1 MRRVLMRPGGPSPP
15 GPRSPP
21 APAAAGEALP
31 GGGTAGRPR
40 PAAFYPPRG
49 RVAWRA
55 VAGAGPSGAER
66 SGARAAAGTRVP
78 AGHGRAGGAD
88 PRAAGGG
95 YGHAWGGSRARAARA
110 QRRPRV
116 GGPGR
121 GGRGPR
127 SRVGGPGHGRRGPGH
142 GGTGARVGADREIS
156 LRPGHAWGVP
166 GMGNAAPVP
175 GTRGASRAGSARL
188 A

>member
-66 SGARAAAGTRVP
+66 GSGSGWDAGAR
-78 AGHGRAGGAD
+78 
-88 PRAAGGG
+88 
-95 YGHAWGGSRARAARA
+95 GSWT
-110 QRRPRV
+110 
-116 GGPGR
+116 
-121 GGRGPR
+121 GGRC
-127 SRVGGPGHGRRGPGH
+127 
-142 GGTGARVGADREIS
+142 
-156 LRPGHAWGVP
+156 
-166 GMGNAAPVP
+166 
-175 GTRGASRAGSARL
+175 
-188 A
+188 